1 MATRL
6 MGKTA
11 RILTV
16 VVIVGAAALFGYRF
30 YQNQRVKHAGIL
42 SENIEHQGGLW
53 TVDYTA
59 RIPAPA
65 KAVFGAIEHIEDSH
79 SDSIKGVKVLSEKG
93 KQKVVE
99 LTMNGPANQ
108 SVVTKIAFEY
118 FPSDDRITYRT
129 IDSPVLDTNA
139 EYKLTDEGASTLINF
154 HQTASSSK
162 PLNLPDPIIKE
173 VIRSVFIGQLDGIK
187 HALNVTT
194 ADEDEADQDPDEP

>member
-1 MATRL
+1 
-6 MGKTA
+6 MGNPA

-16 VVIVGAAALFGYRF
+16 AVIVAAAAFGYWF
-30 YQNQRVKHAGIL
+30 YQNQRAKHAGIL
-42 SENIEHQGGLW
+42 SEAIEHQGGVW
-53 TVDYTA
+53 TADYAA

-79 SDSIKGVKVLSEKG
+79 SDSIKDVKVLSENG
-93 KQKVVE
+93 KEKVVE
-99 LTMNGPANQ
+99 LRMNGPANQ

-118 FPSDDRITYRT
+118 FPSYDRITYRT
-129 IDSPVLDTNA
+129 IDSPMLDTKA

-162 PLNLPDPIIKE
+162 PVNLPDAIIKE

-194 ADEDEADQDPDEP
+194 ADEDEADKDPDEP

>member
-1 MATRL
+1 

-11 RILTV
+11 RRLIILV
-16 VVIVGAAALFGYRF
+16 SVAAAAVLVYRF
-30 YQNQRVKHAGIL
+30 YQGRRVQQAGII
-42 SENIEHQGGLW
+42 SESIEHQGGAW

-79 SDSIKGVKVLSEKG
+79 ADSIRSVKVLSEKG
-93 KQKVVE
+93 NRKVVE

-118 FPSDDRITYRT
+118 FPEDDRITYRT
-129 IDSPVLDTNA
+129 LDSPMLDTNA
-139 EYKLTDEGASTLINF
+139 EYKLTDEGASTLITF
-154 HQTASSSK
+154 HQTATSSK
-162 PLNLPDPIIKE
+162 PINLPEAIVKE

-187 HALNVTT
+187 RSLNITT
-194 ADEDEADQDPDEP
+194 PAVDDEADKDPDEP